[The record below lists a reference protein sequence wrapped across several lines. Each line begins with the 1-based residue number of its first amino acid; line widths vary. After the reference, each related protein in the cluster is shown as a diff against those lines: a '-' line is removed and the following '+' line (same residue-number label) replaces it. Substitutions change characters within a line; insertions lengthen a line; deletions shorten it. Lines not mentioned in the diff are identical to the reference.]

1 MAQCIPQLRTIMTEQ
16 LTHSQ
21 DLIARRKAAV
31 PNGVGMFN
39 HATATKASGATII
52 DADGRELIDFAG
64 GIGVVNAGHCPPP
77 VVKAIQEQA
86 EKFLHVSFNVA
97 SYEPYIALCE
107 KLNTLLPHGGP
118 TKTLLVSTGA
128 EAVENAIKIA
138 RQATK
143 RSGVLC
149 FTDAFHGRTMMAM
162 TLTSKVGYKPDC
174 GPFAPEVYRTQY
186 PNFFHHGNGRSEA
199 EFAQAELQRLED
211 LSHNLV
217 DPKSLACVIIEL
229 VQGEGGFNV
238 APKAYV
244 EGLRTWCDKHGILLI
259 FDEIQAGFG
268 RTGAWSAFSHFGV
281 TPDLSTWAKSLGSGL
296 PIAAVM
302 GKAAIMDKAG
312 PSSIGGT
319 YIGSPVSCAA
329 ALATLKYM
337 EEIDINAKGRH
348 VGEVIRNRFEKMK
361 AKHDSI
367 GDVRGLGAMMAMEFN
382 VKRDPSKPD
391 AETCTKLMN
400 ACAARDLVV
409 ITAGTDKNV
418 IRVLSPLV
426 ISDELLNKGLDI
438 MEEELERI
446 CG

>member
-1 MAQCIPQLRTIMTEQ
+1 MTEQ
-16 LTHSQ
+16 LTKSQ
-21 DLIARRKAAV
+21 ELIARRKAAV

-39 HATATKASGATII
+39 YATAAKASGATIT

-86 EKFLHVSFNVA
+86 AKFLHVSFNVA

-107 KLNTLLPHGGP
+107 RLNALLPHGGP

-186 PNFFHHGNGRSEA
+186 PNYFRFGAGRSEA
-199 EFAQAELQRLED
+199 EFAQAELHRLEE
-211 LSHNLV
+211 LTHNTV
-217 DPKSLACVIIEL
+217 APNELAAIIIEV

-238 APKAYV
+238 APAAYLK
-244 EGLRTWCDKHGILLI
+244 GLRAFCDKHGIMLI
-259 FDEIQAGFG
+259 FDEVQAGFG
-268 RTGAWSAFSHFGV
+268 RTGAWSAYEHFGV
-281 TPDLSTWAKSLGSGL
+281 IPDLSTWAKSLGSGM

-302 GKAAIMDKAG
+302 GKADIMDKAG

-319 YIGSPVSCAA
+319 YIGNPVSCAA
-329 ALATLKYM
+329 ALATLDYM

-348 VGEVIRNRFEKMK
+348 VGQVIRVRFEKMK
-361 AKHDSI
+361 AKHDCI

-382 VKRDPSKPD
+382 VDRDPMKPD
-391 AETCTKLMN
+391 ADTCTKLMN

-426 ISDELLNKGLDI
+426 ISDELLNRGLDI
-438 MEEELERI
+438 MEEELEKI

>member
-1 MAQCIPQLRTIMTEQ
+1 MTDQ
-16 LTHSQ
+16 LTKSQ
-21 DLIARRKAAV
+21 ELIARRRNAV

-39 HATATKASGATII
+39 YATAAKASGATLI
-52 DADGRELIDFAG
+52 DEDGRELIDFAG

-86 EKFLHVSFNVA
+86 ERFLHVSFNVA

-107 KLNTLLPHGGP
+107 KLNALLPHGGP

-149 FTDAFHGRTMMAM
+149 FTDAFHGRTLMAM

-186 PNFFHHGNGRSEA
+186 PNYFRYGAGRSEA
-199 EFAQAELQRLED
+199 EFVKAELHRLEE
-211 LSHNLV
+211 LSHNTV
-217 DPKSLACVIIEL
+217 DPGQLACVIIEL

-244 EGLRTWCDKHGILLI
+244 EGLRTWCDQHGILLI

-268 RTGAWSAFSHFGV
+268 RTGAWSAYSHFGI
-281 TPDLSTWAKSLGSGL
+281 TPDLSTWAKSLGSGM

-302 GKAAIMDKAG
+302 GRAAIMDKAG

-319 YIGSPVSCAA
+319 YIGNPVSCAA

-337 EEIDINAKGRH
+337 EEIDINAKGRR
-348 VGEVIRNRFEKMK
+348 VGEVIRKRFEKMK
-361 AKHDSI
+361 AKHNCI

-382 VKRDPSKPD
+382 VDRDPMRPD
-391 AETCTKLMN
+391 ADTCTALMN
-400 ACAARDLVV
+400 ACARRDLVV
-409 ITAGTDKNV
+409 ITAGTEKNV
-418 IRVLSPLV
+418 IRVLAPLV
-426 ISDELLNKGLDI
+426 IGDDLLARGLDI
-438 MEEELERI
+438 MEEELDRI
-446 CG
+446 RA

>member
-1 MAQCIPQLRTIMTEQ
+1 MTEQ
-16 LTHSQ
+16 LTKSQ
-21 DLIARRKAAV
+21 ELIARRKAAI

-39 HATATKASGATII
+39 HATAVQASGATII

-86 EKFLHVSFNVA
+86 ARFLHVSFNVA

-107 KLNTLLPHGGP
+107 KLNALLPHGGP
-118 TKTLLVSTGA
+118 TKTMLVNSGA
-128 EAVENAIKIA
+128 EAVENAVKIA

-143 RSGVLC
+143 RQGVLC

-186 PNFFHHGNGRSEA
+186 PNFYRYGAGRSEA
-199 EFAQAELQRLED
+199 EFVQAELHRLEE
-211 LSHNLV
+211 LAHNLV
-217 DPKSLACVIIEL
+217 DPKQLACVIIEL

-244 EGLRTWCDKHGILLI
+244 EGLRKWCDQHGILLI
-259 FDEIQAGFG
+259 FDEVQAGFG
-268 RTGAWSAFSHFGV
+268 RTGAWSAYEHFGV
-281 TPDLSTWAKSLGSGL
+281 TPDLSTWAKSLGSGM
-296 PIAAVM
+296 PIGCVM
-302 GKAAIMDKAG
+302 GKAEIMDKAA

-319 YIGSPVSCAA
+319 YIGNPVSCAA
-329 ALATLKYM
+329 ALATLQYM

-348 VGEVIRNRFEKMK
+348 VGEVIRKRFEKMK
-361 AKHDSI
+361 AKHACI

-382 VKRDPSKPD
+382 VDRDPLRPD
-391 AETCTKLMN
+391 ADTCTRLMN
-400 ACAARDLVV
+400 ACAKRDLVV

-438 MEEELERI
+438 MEEELEKI
-446 CG
+446 CGK

>member
-1 MAQCIPQLRTIMTEQ
+1 MPFWL
-16 LTHSQ
+16 
-21 DLIARRKAAV
+21 AV
-31 PNGVGMFN
+31 
-39 HATATKASGATII
+39 A
-52 DADGRELIDFAG
+52 
-64 GIGVVNAGHCPPP
+64 
-77 VVKAIQEQA
+77 
-86 EKFLHVSFNVA
+86 
-97 SYEPYIALCE
+97 
-107 KLNTLLPHGGP
+107 P
-118 TKTLLVSTGA
+118 TVSTNRDTRLGNFSFSSA
-128 EAVENAIKIA
+128 TRSAVGRVALLEAVENAIKIA

-149 FTDAFHGRTMMAM
+149 FSDAFHGRTMMAM

-186 PNFFHHGNGRSEA
+186 PNFFRYGAGRSEA
-199 EFAQAELQRLED
+199 EFAQAELHRLEE

-244 EGLRTWCDKHGILLI
+244 EGLRKWCDRHGILLI

-268 RTGAWSAFSHFGV
+268 RTGAWSAYSHFGI

-296 PIAAVM
+296 PIAAVV
-302 GKAAIMDKAG
+302 GKADIMDKAAG
-312 PSSIGGT
+312 SSIGGT
-319 YIGSPVSCAA
+319 YIGSPISCAA
-329 ALATLKYM
+329 ALATVKYM

-348 VGEVIRNRFEKMK
+348 VGEVIRERFEKMK
-361 AKHDSI
+361 AKHACI

-382 VKRDPSKPD
+382 VDRDPSKPD
-391 AETCTKLMN
+391 ADTCTKLMN
-400 ACAARDLVV
+400 ACAKRDLVV

-426 ISDELLNKGLDI
+426 ISDELRNKGLDI
-438 MEEELERI
+438 MEEELDKI
-446 CG
+446 CAK

>member
-1 MAQCIPQLRTIMTEQ
+1 MTEQ
-16 LTHSQ
+16 TTKSQ
-21 DLIARRKAAV
+21 ELIARRKAAI

-39 HATATKASGATII
+39 YATAAKASGATII
-52 DADGRELIDFAG
+52 DEDGRELIDFAG

-107 KLNTLLPHGGP
+107 KLNALLAHGGP
-118 TKTLLVSTGA
+118 TKTMLVNTGA
-128 EAVENAIKIA
+128 EAVENAVKIA

-143 RSGVLC
+143 RQGVLC

-186 PNFFHHGNGRSEA
+186 PNLYRYGAGRSEA
-199 EFAQAELQRLED
+199 EFAKAELHRLEE
-211 LSHNLV
+211 LSHNTV
-217 DPKSLACVIIEL
+217 DPKQLACVIIEL

-244 EGLRTWCDKHGILLI
+244 EGLRKWCDKHGILLI
-259 FDEIQAGFG
+259 FDEVQSGFG
-268 RTGAWSAFSHFGV
+268 RTGAWAAYEHFGV
-281 TPDLSTWAKSLGSGL
+281 IPDLSTWAKSLGSGM
-296 PIAAVM
+296 PIGCVM
-302 GKAAIMDKAG
+302 GKAEIMDKAG

-319 YIGSPVSCAA
+319 YIGNPVSCAA
-329 ALATLKYM
+329 ALATIKYM

-348 VGEVIRNRFEKMK
+348 VGSVIRQRFEKMK
-361 AKHDSI
+361 AKHACI
-367 GDVRGLGAMMAMEFN
+367 GEVRGLGAMIAMEF
-382 VKRDPSKPD
+382 VKDGDPMKPD
-391 AETCTKLMN
+391 AETCAALMN
-400 ACAARDLVV
+400 ACAKRDLIV

-438 MEEELERI
+438 MEEELGNI
-446 CG
+446 AG